1 MIKRLVDI
9 LASFFGLIF
18 FSPILLPAMF
28 LIWKEDKSSPF
39 YVRPRLG
46 KNGIPFKMIKLRSME
61 VDADKS
67 LELVTLIDKHVEK
80 ALTEEK
86 KKGKKRELKKAPLP
100 YKKEDSKYIFK
111 FKMKAKGTN
120 SRTGEAFTQRPAI
133 FDNELKP
140 LSKDL
145 IVWGG
150 STLRVSFFPREWY
163 TPLLG
168 AGCSLRMKSVQ
179 VKNLVEGSSMNGSS
193 QGFEKVEGDSS
204 TKNESDEEEISKENN
219 SSADF

>member
-1 MIKRLVDI
+1 MEK
-9 LASFFGLIF
+9 
-18 FSPILLPAMF
+18 P
-28 LIWKEDKSSPF
+28 KTYTSPF
-39 YVRPRLG
+39 G
-46 KNGIPFKMIKLRSME
+46 KAIYPHINKADVKWKPEGEFHVDLE
-61 VDADKS
+61 VDGGKA
-67 LELVTLIDKHVEK
+67 LELITLIDKCVEK
-80 ALTEEK
+80 AFTEEK
-86 KKGKKRELKKAPLP
+86 KKGKRKNLKKATLP
-100 YKKEDSKYIFK
+100 YKKENDKYIFK

-120 SRTGEAFTQRPAI
+120 SKTGEAFTQRPAI
-133 FDNELKP
+133 FDSELKP
-140 LSKDL
+140 LNKD
-145 IVWGG
+145 ITVWGG

-204 TKNESDEEEISKENN
+204 TKNESDEEEISQENN

>member
-1 MIKRLVDI
+1 MEK
-9 LASFFGLIF
+9 
-18 FSPILLPAMF
+18 P
-28 LIWKEDKSSPF
+28 KTYTSPF
-39 YVRPRLG
+39 G
-46 KNGIPFKMIKLRSME
+46 KAIYPHLSKCDVKWKPEGEFHVDLE
-61 VDADKS
+61 VGADKA
-67 LELVTLIDKHVEK
+67 LELVTLIDKCVEK
-80 ALTEEK
+80 AFEDEK
-86 KKGKKRELKKAPLP
+86 KKGKRKNLKKATLP
-100 YKKEDSKYIFK
+100 YKKEDDKYIFK

-140 LSKDL
+140 LNKDI

-168 AGCSLRMKSVQ
+168 AGVSLRLKSVQ

-193 QGFEKVEGDSS
+193 QGFEKVDGDSS
-204 TKNESDEEEISKENN
+204 TKNESDEAEISQENN